1 MHCEICFDMERTTE
15 LLVLWA
21 FVILNGFTLMC
32 VVCILFIMQA
42 RHKKLSNKVKQLS
55 SFQASLLLAHVTSR
69 NPLSPPPPPYGKRE
83 TKAGKISV
91 PKSKLYKGLS
101 SHGFFQ

>member
-1 MHCEICFDMERTTE
+1 MCSVYIVHYASEAQEVIEQGETTKQFSSEFASRSRHLTKPQGGE
-15 LLVLWA
+15 L
-21 FVILNGFTLMC
+21 
-32 VVCILFIMQA
+32 
-42 RHKKLSNKVKQLS
+42 
-55 SFQASLLLAHVTSR
+55 TSP

-101 SHGFFQ
+101 SHGFFQCAMAI